1 MVSKRKFKIISI
13 ITSLFVISTLISLKS
28 LNAKANDV
36 ASKPNFKITELN
48 ATPNPAKV
56 GEDILVSG
64 KIVSEDFETAVQPK
78 EIVLVLDTSGS
89 MSRRM
94 VVEEKCTEKRR
105 TYWISDSLSSG
116 HYEYDYCRTD
126 KKSGEHN
133 KKISSTKM
141 EELKKAAKSFIDTM
155 KDVPNLKIGIVK
167 YASDATI
174 VSYLESSN
182 DSSLTTAINGL
193 NAKGGTNIREGL
205 RKATYILNKGS
216 NNANKT
222 IVLMTDGNPTY
233 HSTYNEL
240 DNENPE
246 RKGNGSLTSDDT
258 INYTKSFAKEQI
270 GTRQYNAYSIGYG
283 LDTSGST
290 YLKQIHAAMKNL
302 STNTELSEKDGFF
315 SKSDGSITEIFNQI
329 AENIRNSYE
338 LKEVSLD
345 IDFNQSFK
353 LNIGGSVIKV
363 GNILYER
370 TSNDEYT
377 RKTGKVIYHA
387 EPVNFSF
394 MVKGSQVGQLQ
405 SILDNI
411 DINFLFEKENIT
423 VSSNVDVKVDIIS
436 NELPNISARLISGDK
451 LEIKKDEEITLK
463 YEINPQDFVYNNANN
478 SGKMDV
484 VIVAEYGFKNQ
495 NTFTDIKNAIWNKLI
510 TKFPNDGKVRYSLIL
525 FNNKGENSIFSL
537 KDFSNVADYHGAIQP
552 KISNL
557 ENGNYSD
564 SNSKEIYGAL
574 NKAYEELSKNSRADA
589 NKNLIIVSNNDINY
603 NKKNNDY
610 ESLFSKIKLSEYNI
624 ISLSIESQEKSSNLY
639 KVHTD
644 LGEDDN
650 SIIYN
655 NNIDNGINNKTMDL
669 VREKLIAYSAAKPYE
684 FKPVINLKLGS
695 NFEPVSG
702 IARST
707 EIGKQNLG
715 IVEVPTITYNLT
727 QNNNYHAEGKVVEI
741 RLRANNLTSGTY
753 TFGKQSDNIMA
764 YKSILGNHI
773 TANIATPIIVVKEE
787 VKNVTHG
794 LYNGIISNE
803 ATGKKE
809 ISIQEKNAGKS
820 FEMTQGSTVTFGS
833 QFTLSGNSVDFN
845 LNIDNKFNTVST
857 NDIKLYKV
865 LKDSS
870 GNSILTEI
878 TNGNRATESQ
888 GDNNFKISINN
899 IKESNQ
905 TSESD
910 ILVVY
915 QARVKDELSTAQSLT
930 NEIKFS
936 NLSKSVNII
945 TTQASDK
952 SPSLPDLF

>member
-89 MSRRM
+89 MS
-94 VVEEKCTEKRR
+94 EEIASNKKCTEQKIFN
-105 TYWISDSLSSG
+105 YCIKHNKFGD
-116 HYEYDYCRTD
+116 HYET
-126 KKSGEHN
+126 
-133 KKISSTKM
+133 STRIA
-141 EELKKAAKSFIDTM
+141 ELKKAAKSFIDTM
-155 KDVPNLKIGIVK
+155 KDVPNLKIGIIK

-174 VSYLESSN
+174 VSDLKSAN
-182 DSSLTTAINGL
+182 DLSLTTAINGL
-193 NAKGGTNIREGL
+193 NANGGTNIREGL
-205 RKATYILNKGS
+205 RKATYLLNKGNS
-216 NNANKT
+216 NANKT
-222 IVLMTDGNPTY
+222 VVLMTDGNPTY
-233 HSTYNEL
+233 YSKYDQL
-240 DNENPE
+240 
-246 RKGNGSLTSDDT
+246 DDT
-258 INYTKSFAKEQI
+258 DPTPYGTGNSTTSETMTYTKNLAKDQI
-270 GTRQYNAYSIGYG
+270 GSRQYNAYSIGYG

-302 STNTELSEKDGFF
+302 STNTDLSEKDGFF

-329 AENIRNSYE
+329 AENIKNSYE

>member
-1 MVSKRKFKIISI
+1 VVSKRKFKIISI

-89 MSRRM
+89 MS
-94 VVEEKCTEKRR
+94 EEIASNKKCTEQKIFN
-105 TYWISDSLSSG
+105 YCIKHNKFGD
-116 HYEYDYCRTD
+116 HYET
-126 KKSGEHN
+126 
-133 KKISSTKM
+133 STRIA
-141 EELKKAAKSFIDTM
+141 ELKKAAKSFIDTM
-155 KDVPNLKIGIVK
+155 KDVPNLKIGIIK

-174 VSYLESSN
+174 VSDLKSAN
-182 DSSLTTAINGL
+182 DLSLTTAINGL
-193 NAKGGTNIREGL
+193 NANGGTNIREGL
-205 RKATYILNKGS
+205 RKATYLLNKGNS
-216 NNANKT
+216 NANKT
-222 IVLMTDGNPTY
+222 VVLMTDGNPTY
-233 HSTYNEL
+233 YSKYDQL
-240 DNENPE
+240 
-246 RKGNGSLTSDDT
+246 DDT
-258 INYTKSFAKEQI
+258 DPTPYGTGNSTTSETMTYTKNLAKDQI
-270 GTRQYNAYSIGYG
+270 GSRQYNAYSIGYG

-302 STNTELSEKDGFF
+302 STNTDLSEKDGFF

-329 AENIRNSYE
+329 AENIKNSYE

>member
-64 KIVSEDFETAVQPK
+64 KIVPEDFETAVQPK

-89 MSRRM
+89 MS
-94 VVEEKCTEKRR
+94 EEIASNKKCTEQKIFN
-105 TYWISDSLSSG
+105 YCIKHNKFGD
-116 HYEYDYCRTD
+116 HYET
-126 KKSGEHN
+126 
-133 KKISSTKM
+133 STRIA
-141 EELKKAAKSFIDTM
+141 ELKKAAKSFIDTM
-155 KDVPNLKIGIVK
+155 KDVPNLKIGIIK

-174 VSYLESSN
+174 VSDLKSAN
-182 DSSLTTAINGL
+182 DLSLTTAINGL
-193 NAKGGTNIREGL
+193 NANGGTNIREGL
-205 RKATYILNKGS
+205 RKATYLLNKGNS
-216 NNANKT
+216 NANKT
-222 IVLMTDGNPTY
+222 VVLMTDGNPTY
-233 HSTYNEL
+233 YSKYDQL
-240 DNENPE
+240 
-246 RKGNGSLTSDDT
+246 DDT
-258 INYTKSFAKEQI
+258 DPTPYGTGNSTTSETMTYTKNLAKDQI
-270 GTRQYNAYSIGYG
+270 GSRQYNAYSIGYG

-302 STNTELSEKDGFF
+302 STNTDLSEKDGFF

-329 AENIRNSYE
+329 AENIKNSYE
-338 LKEVSLD
+338 LKEVCLD

-936 NLSKSVNII
+936 NLSKSVTII

>member
-64 KIVSEDFETAVQPK
+64 KIVPEDFETAVQPK

-89 MSRRM
+89 MS
-94 VVEEKCTEKRR
+94 EEIASNKKCTEQKIFN
-105 TYWISDSLSSG
+105 YCIKHNKFGD
-116 HYEYDYCRTD
+116 HYET
-126 KKSGEHN
+126 
-133 KKISSTKM
+133 STRIA
-141 EELKKAAKSFIDTM
+141 ELKKAAKSFIDTM
-155 KDVPNLKIGIVK
+155 KDVPNLKIGIIK

-174 VSYLESSN
+174 VSDLKSAN
-182 DSSLTTAINGL
+182 DLSLTTAINGL
-193 NAKGGTNIREGL
+193 NANGGTNIREGL
-205 RKATYILNKGS
+205 RKATYLLNKGNS
-216 NNANKT
+216 NANKT
-222 IVLMTDGNPTY
+222 VVLMTDGNPTY
-233 HSTYNEL
+233 YSKYDQL
-240 DNENPE
+240 
-246 RKGNGSLTSDDT
+246 DDT
-258 INYTKSFAKEQI
+258 DPTPYGTGNSTTSETMTYTKNLAKDQI
-270 GTRQYNAYSIGYG
+270 GSRQYNAYSIGYG

-302 STNTELSEKDGFF
+302 STNTDLSEKDGFF

-329 AENIRNSYE
+329 AENIKNSYE

-451 LEIKKDEEITLK
+451 LEIKKDEDITLK

-557 ENGNYSD
+557 ENGNY

>member
-13 ITSLFVISTLISLKS
+13 ITSVFVISTLISLKS

-64 KIVSEDFETAVQPK
+64 KIVPEDFETAVQPK

-89 MSRRM
+89 MS
-94 VVEEKCTEKRR
+94 EEIASNKKCTEQKIFN
-105 TYWISDSLSSG
+105 YCIKHNKFGD
-116 HYEYDYCRTD
+116 HYET
-126 KKSGEHN
+126 
-133 KKISSTKM
+133 STRIA
-141 EELKKAAKSFIDTM
+141 ELKKAAKSFIDTM
-155 KDVPNLKIGIVK
+155 KDVPNLKIGIIK

-174 VSYLESSN
+174 VSDLKSAN
-182 DSSLTTAINGL
+182 DLSLTTAINGL
-193 NAKGGTNIREGL
+193 NANGGTNIREGL
-205 RKATYILNKGS
+205 RKATYLLNKGNS
-216 NNANKT
+216 NANKT
-222 IVLMTDGNPTY
+222 VVLMTDGNPTY
-233 HSTYNEL
+233 YSKYDQL
-240 DNENPE
+240 
-246 RKGNGSLTSDDT
+246 DDT
-258 INYTKSFAKEQI
+258 DPTPYGTGNSTTSETMTYTKNLAKDQI
-270 GTRQYNAYSIGYG
+270 GSRQYNAYSIGYG

-302 STNTELSEKDGFF
+302 STNTDLSEKDGFF

-329 AENIRNSYE
+329 AENIKNSYE

-451 LEIKKDEEITLK
+451 LEIKKDEDITLK

-557 ENGNYSD
+557 ENGNY

>member
-1 MVSKRKFKIISI
+1 VVSKRKFKIISI

-64 KIVSEDFETAVQPK
+64 KIVPEDFETAVQPK

-89 MSRRM
+89 MS
-94 VVEEKCTEKRR
+94 EEIASNKKCTEQKIFN
-105 TYWISDSLSSG
+105 YCIKHNKFGD
-116 HYEYDYCRTD
+116 HYET
-126 KKSGEHN
+126 
-133 KKISSTKM
+133 STRIA
-141 EELKKAAKSFIDTM
+141 ELKKAAKSFIDTM
-155 KDVPNLKIGIVK
+155 KDVPNLKIGIIK

-174 VSYLESSN
+174 VSDLKSAN
-182 DSSLTTAINGL
+182 DLSLTTAINGL
-193 NAKGGTNIREGL
+193 NANGGTNIREGL
-205 RKATYILNKGS
+205 RKATYLLNKGNS
-216 NNANKT
+216 NANKT
-222 IVLMTDGNPTY
+222 VVLMTDGNPTY
-233 HSTYNEL
+233 YSKYDQL
-240 DNENPE
+240 
-246 RKGNGSLTSDDT
+246 DDT
-258 INYTKSFAKEQI
+258 DPTPYGTGNSTTSETMTYTKNLAKDQI
-270 GTRQYNAYSIGYG
+270 GSRQYNAYSIGYG

-302 STNTELSEKDGFF
+302 STNTDLSEKDGFF

-329 AENIRNSYE
+329 AENIKNSYE

-451 LEIKKDEEITLK
+451 LEIKKDEDITLK

>member
-64 KIVSEDFETAVQPK
+64 KIVPEDFETAVQPK

-89 MSRRM
+89 MS
-94 VVEEKCTEKRR
+94 EEIASNKKCTEQKIFN
-105 TYWISDSLSSG
+105 YCIKHNKFGD
-116 HYEYDYCRTD
+116 HYET
-126 KKSGEHN
+126 
-133 KKISSTKM
+133 STRIA
-141 EELKKAAKSFIDTM
+141 ELKKAAKSFIDTM
-155 KDVPNLKIGIVK
+155 KDVPNLKIGIIK

-174 VSYLESSN
+174 VSDLKSAN
-182 DSSLTTAINGL
+182 DLSLTTAINGL
-193 NAKGGTNIREGL
+193 NANGGTNIREGL
-205 RKATYILNKGS
+205 RKATYLLNKGNS
-216 NNANKT
+216 NANKT
-222 IVLMTDGNPTY
+222 VVLMTDGNPTY
-233 HSTYNEL
+233 YSKYDQL
-240 DNENPE
+240 
-246 RKGNGSLTSDDT
+246 DDT
-258 INYTKSFAKEQI
+258 DPTPYGTGNSTTSETMTYTKNLAKDQI
-270 GTRQYNAYSIGYG
+270 GSRQYNAYSIGYG

-302 STNTELSEKDGFF
+302 STNTDLSEKDGFF

-329 AENIRNSYE
+329 AENIKNSYE

-833 QFTLSGNSVDFN
+833 QFTLSRNSVDFN

-952 SPSLPDLF
+952 SPSLLDLF

>member
-64 KIVSEDFETAVQPK
+64 KIVPEDFETAVQPK

-89 MSRRM
+89 MS
-94 VVEEKCTEKRR
+94 EEIASNKKCTEQKIFN
-105 TYWISDSLSSG
+105 YCIKHNKFGD
-116 HYEYDYCRTD
+116 HYET
-126 KKSGEHN
+126 
-133 KKISSTKM
+133 STRIA
-141 EELKKAAKSFIDTM
+141 ELKKAAKSFIDTM
-155 KDVPNLKIGIVK
+155 KDVPNLKIGIIK

-174 VSYLESSN
+174 VSDLKSAN
-182 DSSLTTAINGL
+182 DLSLTTAINGL
-193 NAKGGTNIREGL
+193 NANGGTNIREGL
-205 RKATYILNKGS
+205 RKATYLLNKGNS
-216 NNANKT
+216 NANKT
-222 IVLMTDGNPTY
+222 VVLMTDGNPTY
-233 HSTYNEL
+233 YSKYDQL
-240 DNENPE
+240 
-246 RKGNGSLTSDDT
+246 DDT
-258 INYTKSFAKEQI
+258 DPTPYGTGNSTTSETMTYTKNLAKDQI
-270 GTRQYNAYSIGYG
+270 GSRQYNAYSIGYG

-302 STNTELSEKDGFF
+302 STNTDLSEKDGFF

-329 AENIRNSYE
+329 AENIKNSYE

-952 SPSLPDLF
+952 STSLPDLF

>member
-64 KIVSEDFETAVQPK
+64 KIVPEDFETAVQPK

-89 MSRRM
+89 MS
-94 VVEEKCTEKRR
+94 EEIASNKKCTEQKIFN
-105 TYWISDSLSSG
+105 YCIKHNKFGD
-116 HYEYDYCRTD
+116 HYET
-126 KKSGEHN
+126 
-133 KKISSTKM
+133 STRIA
-141 EELKKAAKSFIDTM
+141 ELKKAAKSFIDTM
-155 KDVPNLKIGIVK
+155 KDVPNLKIGIIK
-167 YASDATI
+167 YSSDATI
-174 VSYLESSN
+174 VSDLKSAN
-182 DSSLTTAINGL
+182 DLSLTTAINGL
-193 NAKGGTNIREGL
+193 NANGGTNIREGL
-205 RKATYILNKGS
+205 RKATYLLNKGNS
-216 NNANKT
+216 NANKT
-222 IVLMTDGNPTY
+222 VVLMTDGNPTY
-233 HSTYNEL
+233 YSKYDQL
-240 DNENPE
+240 
-246 RKGNGSLTSDDT
+246 DDT
-258 INYTKSFAKEQI
+258 DPTPYGTGNSTTSETMTYTKNLAKDQI
-270 GTRQYNAYSIGYG
+270 GSRQYNAYSIGYG

-302 STNTELSEKDGFF
+302 STNTDLSEKDGFF

-329 AENIRNSYE
+329 AENIKNSYE

-787 VKNVTHG
+787 VKNVAHG

>member
-64 KIVSEDFETAVQPK
+64 KIVPEDFETAVQPK

-89 MSRRM
+89 MS
-94 VVEEKCTEKRR
+94 EEIASNKKCTEQKIFN
-105 TYWISDSLSSG
+105 YCIKHNKFGD
-116 HYEYDYCRTD
+116 HYET
-126 KKSGEHN
+126 
-133 KKISSTKM
+133 STRIA
-141 EELKKAAKSFIDTM
+141 ELKKAAKSFIDTM
-155 KDVPNLKIGIVK
+155 KDVPNLKIGIIK

-174 VSYLESSN
+174 VSDLKSAN
-182 DSSLTTAINGL
+182 DLSLTTAINGL
-193 NAKGGTNIREGL
+193 NANGGTNIREGL
-205 RKATYILNKGS
+205 RKATYLLNKGNS
-216 NNANKT
+216 NANKT
-222 IVLMTDGNPTY
+222 VVLMTDGNPTY
-233 HSTYNEL
+233 YSKYDQL
-240 DNENPE
+240 
-246 RKGNGSLTSDDT
+246 DDT
-258 INYTKSFAKEQI
+258 DPTPYGTGNSTTSETMTYTKNLAKDQI
-270 GTRQYNAYSIGYG
+270 GSRQYNAYSIGYG

-302 STNTELSEKDGFF
+302 STNTDLSEKDGFF

-329 AENIRNSYE
+329 AENIKNSYE

-915 QARVKDELSTAQSLT
+915 QARVKDELSTAQLLT

>member
-64 KIVSEDFETAVQPK
+64 KIVPEDFETAVQPK

-89 MSRRM
+89 MS
-94 VVEEKCTEKRR
+94 EEIASNKKCTEQKIFN
-105 TYWISDSLSSG
+105 YCIKHNKFGD
-116 HYEYDYCRTD
+116 HYET
-126 KKSGEHN
+126 
-133 KKISSTKM
+133 STRIA
-141 EELKKAAKSFIDTM
+141 ELKKAAKSFIDTM
-155 KDVPNLKIGIVK
+155 KDVPNLKIGIIK

-174 VSYLESSN
+174 VSDLKSAN
-182 DSSLTTAINGL
+182 DLSLTTAINGL
-193 NAKGGTNIREGL
+193 NANGGTNIREGL
-205 RKATYILNKGS
+205 RKATYLLNKGNS
-216 NNANKT
+216 NANKT
-222 IVLMTDGNPTY
+222 VVLMTDGNPTY
-233 HSTYNEL
+233 YSKYDQL
-240 DNENPE
+240 
-246 RKGNGSLTSDDT
+246 DDT
-258 INYTKSFAKEQI
+258 DPTPYGTGNSTTSETMTYTKNLAKDQI
-270 GTRQYNAYSIGYG
+270 GSRQYNAYSIGYG

-302 STNTELSEKDGFF
+302 STNTDLSEKDGFF

-329 AENIRNSYE
+329 AENIKNSYE

-845 LNIDNKFNTVST
+845 LNIDNKFKTVST
-857 NDIKLYKV
+857 NDIKIYKI

-878 TNGNRATESQ
+878 TNGNRAIENQ
-888 GDNNFKISINN
+888 GDNKFKISINN
-899 IKESNQ
+899 IIESNQ

-915 QARVKDELSTAQSLT
+915 QARVKDEISMSQSLT

-936 NLSKSVNII
+936 NLSKAVNII
-945 TTQASDK
+945 TPQASDK

>member
-64 KIVSEDFETAVQPK
+64 KIVPEDFETAVQPK

-89 MSRRM
+89 MS
-94 VVEEKCTEKRR
+94 EEIASNKKCTEQKIFN
-105 TYWISDSLSSG
+105 YCIKHNKFGD
-116 HYEYDYCRTD
+116 HYET
-126 KKSGEHN
+126 
-133 KKISSTKM
+133 STRIA
-141 EELKKAAKSFIDTM
+141 ELKKAAKSFIDTM
-155 KDVPNLKIGIVK
+155 KDVPNLKIGIIK

-174 VSYLESSN
+174 VSDLKSAN
-182 DSSLTTAINGL
+182 DLSLTTAINGL
-193 NAKGGTNIREGL
+193 NANGGTNIREGL
-205 RKATYILNKGS
+205 RKATYLLNKGNS
-216 NNANKT
+216 NANKT
-222 IVLMTDGNPTY
+222 VVLMTDGNPTY
-233 HSTYNEL
+233 YSKYDQL
-240 DNENPE
+240 
-246 RKGNGSLTSDDT
+246 DDT
-258 INYTKSFAKEQI
+258 DPTPYGTGNSTTSETMTYTKNLAKDQI
-270 GTRQYNAYSIGYG
+270 GSRQYNAYSIGYG

-302 STNTELSEKDGFF
+302 STNTDLSEKDGFF

-329 AENIRNSYE
+329 AENIKNSYE
-338 LKEVSLD
+338 LKEVCLD

-888 GDNNFKISINN
+888 GDNNFKISNN

-936 NLSKSVNII
+936 NLSKSVTII

>member
-64 KIVSEDFETAVQPK
+64 KIVPEDFETAVQPK

-89 MSRRM
+89 MS
-94 VVEEKCTEKRR
+94 EEIASNKKCTEQKIFN
-105 TYWISDSLSSG
+105 YCIKHNKFGD
-116 HYEYDYCRTD
+116 HYET
-126 KKSGEHN
+126 
-133 KKISSTKM
+133 STRIA
-141 EELKKAAKSFIDTM
+141 ELKKAAKSFIDTM
-155 KDVPNLKIGIVK
+155 KDVPNLKIGIIK

-174 VSYLESSN
+174 VSDLKSAN
-182 DSSLTTAINGL
+182 DLSLTTAINGL
-193 NAKGGTNIREGL
+193 NANGGTNIREGL
-205 RKATYILNKGS
+205 RKATYLLNKGNS
-216 NNANKT
+216 NANKT
-222 IVLMTDGNPTY
+222 VVLMTDGNPTY
-233 HSTYNEL
+233 YSKYDQL
-240 DNENPE
+240 
-246 RKGNGSLTSDDT
+246 DDT
-258 INYTKSFAKEQI
+258 DPTPYGTGNSTTSETMTYTKNLAKDQI
-270 GTRQYNAYSIGYG
+270 GSRQYNAYSIGYG

-302 STNTELSEKDGFF
+302 STNTDLSEKDGFF

-329 AENIRNSYE
+329 AENIKNSYE

-451 LEIKKDEEITLK
+451 LEIKKDEEIILK

-833 QFTLSGNSVDFN
+833 QFTLSRNSVDFN

-952 SPSLPDLF
+952 SPSLLDLF

>member
-64 KIVSEDFETAVQPK
+64 KIVPEDFETAVQPK

-89 MSRRM
+89 MS
-94 VVEEKCTEKRR
+94 EEIASNKKCTEQKIFN
-105 TYWISDSLSSG
+105 YCIKHNKFGD
-116 HYEYDYCRTD
+116 HYET
-126 KKSGEHN
+126 
-133 KKISSTKM
+133 STRIA
-141 EELKKAAKSFIDTM
+141 ELKKAAKSFIDTM
-155 KDVPNLKIGIVK
+155 KDVPNLKIGIIK

-174 VSYLESSN
+174 VSDLKSAN
-182 DSSLTTAINGL
+182 DLSLTTAINGL
-193 NAKGGTNIREGL
+193 NANGGTNIREGL
-205 RKATYILNKGS
+205 RKATYLLNKGNS
-216 NNANKT
+216 NANKT
-222 IVLMTDGNPTY
+222 VVLMTDGNPTY
-233 HSTYNEL
+233 YSKYDQL
-240 DNENPE
+240 
-246 RKGNGSLTSDDT
+246 DDT
-258 INYTKSFAKEQI
+258 DPTPYGTGNSTTSETMTYTKNLAKDQI
-270 GTRQYNAYSIGYG
+270 GSRQYNAYSIGYG

-302 STNTELSEKDGFF
+302 STNTDLSEKDGFF

-329 AENIRNSYE
+329 AENIKNSYE

-451 LEIKKDEEITLK
+451 LEIKKDEDITLK

>member
-89 MSRRM
+89 MS
-94 VVEEKCTEKRR
+94 EEIASNKKCTEQKIFN
-105 TYWISDSLSSG
+105 YCIKHNKFGD
-116 HYEYDYCRTD
+116 HYET
-126 KKSGEHN
+126 
-133 KKISSTKM
+133 STRIA
-141 EELKKAAKSFIDTM
+141 ELKKAAKSFIDTM
-155 KDVPNLKIGIVK
+155 KDVPNLKIGIIK

-174 VSYLESSN
+174 VSDLKSAN
-182 DSSLTTAINGL
+182 DLSLTTAINGL
-193 NAKGGTNIREGL
+193 NANGGTNIREGL
-205 RKATYILNKGS
+205 RKATYLLNKGNS
-216 NNANKT
+216 NANKT
-222 IVLMTDGNPTY
+222 VVLMTDGNPTY
-233 HSTYNEL
+233 YSKYDQL
-240 DNENPE
+240 
-246 RKGNGSLTSDDT
+246 DDT
-258 INYTKSFAKEQI
+258 DPTPYGTGNSTTSETMTYTKNLAKDQI
-270 GTRQYNAYSIGYG
+270 GSRQYNAYSIGYG

-302 STNTELSEKDGFF
+302 STNTDLSEKDGFF

-329 AENIRNSYE
+329 AENIKNSYE

-650 SIIYN
+650 SMIYN

>member
-1 MVSKRKFKIISI
+1 VVSKRKFKIISI

-89 MSRRM
+89 MS
-94 VVEEKCTEKRR
+94 EEIASNKKCTEQKIFN
-105 TYWISDSLSSG
+105 YCIKHNKFGD
-116 HYEYDYCRTD
+116 HYET
-126 KKSGEHN
+126 
-133 KKISSTKM
+133 STRIA
-141 EELKKAAKSFIDTM
+141 ELKKAAKSFIDTM
-155 KDVPNLKIGIVK
+155 KDVPNLKIGIIK

-174 VSYLESSN
+174 VSDLKSAN
-182 DSSLTTAINGL
+182 DLSLTTAINGL
-193 NAKGGTNIREGL
+193 NANGGTNIREGL
-205 RKATYILNKGS
+205 RKATYLLNKGNS
-216 NNANKT
+216 NANKT
-222 IVLMTDGNPTY
+222 VVLMTDGNPTY
-233 HSTYNEL
+233 YSKYDQL
-240 DNENPE
+240 
-246 RKGNGSLTSDDT
+246 DDT
-258 INYTKSFAKEQI
+258 DPTPYGTGNSTTSETMTYTKNLAKDQI
-270 GTRQYNAYSIGYG
+270 GSRQYNAYSIGYG

-302 STNTELSEKDGFF
+302 STNTDLSEKDGFF

-329 AENIRNSYE
+329 AENIKNSYE

-650 SIIYN
+650 SMIYN

-787 VKNVTHG
+787 VKNITHG

-809 ISIQEKNAGKS
+809 ISIQEKNADKS

>member
-89 MSRRM
+89 MS
-94 VVEEKCTEKRR
+94 EEIASNKKCTEQKIFN
-105 TYWISDSLSSG
+105 YCIKHNKFGD
-116 HYEYDYCRTD
+116 HYET
-126 KKSGEHN
+126 
-133 KKISSTKM
+133 STRIA
-141 EELKKAAKSFIDTM
+141 ELKKAAKSFIDTM
-155 KDVPNLKIGIVK
+155 KDVPNLKIGIIK

-174 VSYLESSN
+174 VSDLKSAN
-182 DSSLTTAINGL
+182 DLSLTTAINGL
-193 NAKGGTNIREGL
+193 NANGGTNIREGL
-205 RKATYILNKGS
+205 RKATYLLNKGNS
-216 NNANKT
+216 NANKT
-222 IVLMTDGNPTY
+222 VVLMTDGNPTY
-233 HSTYNEL
+233 YSKYDQL
-240 DNENPE
+240 
-246 RKGNGSLTSDDT
+246 DDT
-258 INYTKSFAKEQI
+258 DPTPYGTGNSTTSETMTYTKNLAKDQI
-270 GTRQYNAYSIGYG
+270 GSRQYNAYSIGYG

-302 STNTELSEKDGFF
+302 STNTDLSEKDGFF

-329 AENIRNSYE
+329 AENIKNSYE

-930 NEIKFS
+930 NEIRFS

>member
-48 ATPNPAKV
+48 ATPNPAKF

-64 KIVSEDFETAVQPK
+64 KIVPEDFETAVQPK

-89 MSRRM
+89 MS
-94 VVEEKCTEKRR
+94 EEIASNKKCTEQKIFN
-105 TYWISDSLSSG
+105 YCIKHNKFGD
-116 HYEYDYCRTD
+116 HYET
-126 KKSGEHN
+126 
-133 KKISSTKM
+133 STRIA
-141 EELKKAAKSFIDTM
+141 ELKKAAKSFIDTM
-155 KDVPNLKIGIVK
+155 KDVPNLKIGIIK

-174 VSYLESSN
+174 VSDLKSAN
-182 DSSLTTAINGL
+182 DLSLTTAINGL
-193 NAKGGTNIREGL
+193 NANGGTNIREGL
-205 RKATYILNKGS
+205 RKATYLLNKGNS
-216 NNANKT
+216 NANKT
-222 IVLMTDGNPTY
+222 VVLMTDGNPTY
-233 HSTYNEL
+233 YSKYDQL
-240 DNENPE
+240 
-246 RKGNGSLTSDDT
+246 DDT
-258 INYTKSFAKEQI
+258 DPTPYGTGNSTTSETMTYTKNLAKDQI
-270 GTRQYNAYSIGYG
+270 GSRQYNAYSIGYG

-302 STNTELSEKDGFF
+302 STNTDLSEKDGFF

-329 AENIRNSYE
+329 AENIKNSYE

-451 LEIKKDEEITLK
+451 LEIKKDEDITLK

>member
-64 KIVSEDFETAVQPK
+64 KIVPEDFETAVQPK

-89 MSRRM
+89 MS
-94 VVEEKCTEKRR
+94 EEIASNKKCTEQKIFN
-105 TYWISDSLSSG
+105 YCIKHNKFGD
-116 HYEYDYCRTD
+116 HYET
-126 KKSGEHN
+126 
-133 KKISSTKM
+133 STRIA
-141 EELKKAAKSFIDTM
+141 ELKKAAKSFIDTM
-155 KDVPNLKIGIVK
+155 KDVPNLKIGIIK

-174 VSYLESSN
+174 VSDLKSAS
-182 DSSLTTAINGL
+182 DLSLTTAINGL
-193 NAKGGTNIREGL
+193 NANGGTNIREGL
-205 RKATYILNKGS
+205 RKATYLLNKGNS
-216 NNANKT
+216 NANKT
-222 IVLMTDGNPTY
+222 VVLMTDGNPTY
-233 HSTYNEL
+233 YSKYDQL
-240 DNENPE
+240 
-246 RKGNGSLTSDDT
+246 DDT
-258 INYTKSFAKEQI
+258 DPTPYGTGNSTTSETMTYTKNLAKDQI
-270 GTRQYNAYSIGYG
+270 GSRQYNAYSIGYG

-302 STNTELSEKDGFF
+302 STNTDLSEKDGFF

-329 AENIRNSYE
+329 AENIKNSYE

-878 TNGNRATESQ
+878 ANGNRATESQ

-910 ILVVY
+910 ILVAY

>member
-64 KIVSEDFETAVQPK
+64 KIVPEDFETAVQPK

-89 MSRRM
+89 MS
-94 VVEEKCTEKRR
+94 EEIASNKKCTEQKIFN
-105 TYWISDSLSSG
+105 YCIKHNKFGD
-116 HYEYDYCRTD
+116 HYET
-126 KKSGEHN
+126 
-133 KKISSTKM
+133 STRIA
-141 EELKKAAKSFIDTM
+141 ELKKAAKSFIDTM
-155 KDVPNLKIGIVK
+155 KDVPNLKIGIIK

-174 VSYLESSN
+174 VSDLKSAN
-182 DSSLTTAINGL
+182 DLSLTTAINGL
-193 NAKGGTNIREGL
+193 NANGGTNIREGL
-205 RKATYILNKGS
+205 RKATYLLNKGNS
-216 NNANKT
+216 NANKT
-222 IVLMTDGNPTY
+222 VVLMTDGNPTY
-233 HSTYNEL
+233 YSKYDQL
-240 DNENPE
+240 
-246 RKGNGSLTSDDT
+246 DDT
-258 INYTKSFAKEQI
+258 DPTPYGTGNSTTSETMTYTKNLAKDQI
-270 GTRQYNAYSIGYG
+270 GSRQYNAYSIGYG

-302 STNTELSEKDGFF
+302 STNTDLSEKDGFF

-329 AENIRNSYE
+329 AENIKNSYE

-833 QFTLSGNSVDFN
+833 QFTLSRNSVDFN

>member
-64 KIVSEDFETAVQPK
+64 KIVPEDFETAVQPK

-89 MSRRM
+89 MS
-94 VVEEKCTEKRR
+94 EEIASNKKCTEQKIFN
-105 TYWISDSLSSG
+105 YCIKHNKFGD
-116 HYEYDYCRTD
+116 HYET
-126 KKSGEHN
+126 
-133 KKISSTKM
+133 STRIA
-141 EELKKAAKSFIDTM
+141 ELKKAAKSFIDTM
-155 KDVPNLKIGIVK
+155 KDVPNLKIGIIK

-174 VSYLESSN
+174 VSDLKSAN
-182 DSSLTTAINGL
+182 DLSLTTAINGL
-193 NAKGGTNIREGL
+193 NANGGTNIREGL
-205 RKATYILNKGS
+205 RKATYLLNKGNS
-216 NNANKT
+216 NANKT
-222 IVLMTDGNPTY
+222 VVLMTDGNPTY
-233 HSTYNEL
+233 YSKYDQL
-240 DNENPE
+240 
-246 RKGNGSLTSDDT
+246 DDT
-258 INYTKSFAKEQI
+258 DPTPYGTGNSTTSETMTYTKNLAKDQI
-270 GTRQYNAYSIGYG
+270 GSRQYNAYSIGYG

-302 STNTELSEKDGFF
+302 STNTDLSEKDGFF

-329 AENIRNSYE
+329 AENIKNSYE

-451 LEIKKDEEITLK
+451 LEIKKDEDITLK

-557 ENGNYSD
+557 ENGNY

-833 QFTLSGNSVDFN
+833 QFTLSRNSVDFN

-952 SPSLPDLF
+952 SPSLLDLF

>member
-89 MSRRM
+89 MS
-94 VVEEKCTEKRR
+94 EEIASNKKCTEQKIFN
-105 TYWISDSLSSG
+105 YCIKHNKFGD
-116 HYEYDYCRTD
+116 HYET
-126 KKSGEHN
+126 
-133 KKISSTKM
+133 STRIA
-141 EELKKAAKSFIDTM
+141 ELKKAAKSFIDTM
-155 KDVPNLKIGIVK
+155 KDVPNLKIGIIK

-174 VSYLESSN
+174 VSDLKSAN
-182 DSSLTTAINGL
+182 DLSLTTAINGL
-193 NAKGGTNIREGL
+193 NANGGTNIREGL
-205 RKATYILNKGS
+205 RKATYLLNKGNS
-216 NNANKT
+216 NANKT
-222 IVLMTDGNPTY
+222 VVLMTDGNPTY
-233 HSTYNEL
+233 YSKYDQL
-240 DNENPE
+240 
-246 RKGNGSLTSDDT
+246 DDT
-258 INYTKSFAKEQI
+258 DPTPYGTGNSTTSETMTYTKNLAKDQI
-270 GTRQYNAYSIGYG
+270 GSRQYNAYSIGYG

-302 STNTELSEKDGFF
+302 STNTDLSEKDGFF

-329 AENIRNSYE
+329 AENIKNSYE

-650 SIIYN
+650 SMIYN

-787 VKNVTHG
+787 VKNITHG

>member
-64 KIVSEDFETAVQPK
+64 KIVPEDFETAVQPK
-78 EIVLVLDTSGS
+78 EIALVLDTSGS
-89 MSRRM
+89 MS
-94 VVEEKCTEKRR
+94 EEIASNKKCTEQKIFN
-105 TYWISDSLSSG
+105 YCIKHNKFGD
-116 HYEYDYCRTD
+116 HYET
-126 KKSGEHN
+126 
-133 KKISSTKM
+133 STRIA
-141 EELKKAAKSFIDTM
+141 ELKKAAKSFIDTM
-155 KDVPNLKIGIVK
+155 KDVPNLKIGIIK

-174 VSYLESSN
+174 VSDLKSAN
-182 DSSLTTAINGL
+182 DLSLTTAINGL
-193 NAKGGTNIREGL
+193 NANGGTNIREGL
-205 RKATYILNKGS
+205 RKATYLLNKGNS
-216 NNANKT
+216 NANKT
-222 IVLMTDGNPTY
+222 VVLMTDGNPTY
-233 HSTYNEL
+233 YSKYDQL
-240 DNENPE
+240 
-246 RKGNGSLTSDDT
+246 DDT
-258 INYTKSFAKEQI
+258 DPTPYGTGNSTTSETMTYTKNLAKDQI
-270 GTRQYNAYSIGYG
+270 GSRQYNAYSIGYG

-302 STNTELSEKDGFF
+302 STNTDLSEKDGFF

-329 AENIRNSYE
+329 AENIKNSYE

>member
-64 KIVSEDFETAVQPK
+64 KIVPEDFETAVQPK

-89 MSRRM
+89 MS
-94 VVEEKCTEKRR
+94 EEIASNKKCTEQKIFN
-105 TYWISDSLSSG
+105 YCIKHNKFGD
-116 HYEYDYCRTD
+116 HYET
-126 KKSGEHN
+126 
-133 KKISSTKM
+133 STRIA
-141 EELKKAAKSFIDTM
+141 ELKKAAKSFIDTM
-155 KDVPNLKIGIVK
+155 KDVPNLKIGIIK

-174 VSYLESSN
+174 VSDLKSAS
-182 DSSLTTAINGL
+182 DLSLTTAINGL
-193 NAKGGTNIREGL
+193 NANGGTNIREGL
-205 RKATYILNKGS
+205 RKATYLLNKGNS
-216 NNANKT
+216 NANKT
-222 IVLMTDGNPTY
+222 VVLMTDGNPTY
-233 HSTYNEL
+233 YSKYDQL
-240 DNENPE
+240 
-246 RKGNGSLTSDDT
+246 DDT
-258 INYTKSFAKEQI
+258 DPTPYGTGNSTTSETMTYTKNLAKDQI
-270 GTRQYNAYSIGYG
+270 GSRQYNAYSIGYG

-302 STNTELSEKDGFF
+302 STNTDLSEKDGFF

-329 AENIRNSYE
+329 AENIKNSYE

-451 LEIKKDEEITLK
+451 LEIKKDEDITLK

-878 TNGNRATESQ
+878 ANGNRATESQ

>member
-64 KIVSEDFETAVQPK
+64 KIVPEDFETAVQPK

-89 MSRRM
+89 MS
-94 VVEEKCTEKRR
+94 EEIASNKKCTEQKIFN
-105 TYWISDSLSSG
+105 YCIKHNKFGD
-116 HYEYDYCRTD
+116 HYET
-126 KKSGEHN
+126 
-133 KKISSTKM
+133 STRIA
-141 EELKKAAKSFIDTM
+141 ELKKAAKSFIDTM
-155 KDVPNLKIGIVK
+155 KDVPNLKIGIIK

-174 VSYLESSN
+174 VSDLKSAN
-182 DSSLTTAINGL
+182 DLSLTTAINGL
-193 NAKGGTNIREGL
+193 NANGGTNIREGL
-205 RKATYILNKGS
+205 RKATYLLNKGNS
-216 NNANKT
+216 NANKT
-222 IVLMTDGNPTY
+222 VVLMTDGNPTY
-233 HSTYNEL
+233 YSKYDQL
-240 DNENPE
+240 
-246 RKGNGSLTSDDT
+246 DDT
-258 INYTKSFAKEQI
+258 DPTPYGTGNSTTSETMTYTKNLAKDQI
-270 GTRQYNAYSIGYG
+270 GSRQYNAYSIGYG

-302 STNTELSEKDGFF
+302 STNTDLSEKDGFF

-329 AENIRNSYE
+329 AENIKNSYE

-787 VKNVTHG
+787 VKNVAHG

>member
-64 KIVSEDFETAVQPK
+64 KIVPEDFETAVQPK

-89 MSRRM
+89 MS
-94 VVEEKCTEKRR
+94 EEIASNKKCTEQKIFN
-105 TYWISDSLSSG
+105 YCIKHNKFGD
-116 HYEYDYCRTD
+116 HYET
-126 KKSGEHN
+126 
-133 KKISSTKM
+133 STRIA
-141 EELKKAAKSFIDTM
+141 ELKKAAKSFIDTM
-155 KDVPNLKIGIVK
+155 KDVPNLKIGIIK

-174 VSYLESSN
+174 VSDLKSAN
-182 DSSLTTAINGL
+182 DLSLTTAINGL
-193 NAKGGTNIREGL
+193 NANGGTNIREGL
-205 RKATYILNKGS
+205 RKATYLLNKGNS
-216 NNANKT
+216 NANKT
-222 IVLMTDGNPTY
+222 VVLMTDGNPTY
-233 HSTYNEL
+233 YSKYDQL
-240 DNENPE
+240 
-246 RKGNGSLTSDDT
+246 DDT
-258 INYTKSFAKEQI
+258 DPTPYGTGNSTTSETMTYTKNLAKDQI
-270 GTRQYNAYSIGYG
+270 GSRQYNAYSIGYG

-302 STNTELSEKDGFF
+302 STNTDLSEKDGFF

-329 AENIRNSYE
+329 AENIKNSYE

-451 LEIKKDEEITLK
+451 LEIKKDEDITLK

-557 ENGNYSD
+557 ENGNY

-764 YKSILGNHI
+764 YKSILGNNI

>member
-64 KIVSEDFETAVQPK
+64 KIVPEDFETAVQPK

-89 MSRRM
+89 MS
-94 VVEEKCTEKRR
+94 EEIASNKKCTEQKIFN
-105 TYWISDSLSSG
+105 YCIKHNKFGD
-116 HYEYDYCRTD
+116 HYET
-126 KKSGEHN
+126 
-133 KKISSTKM
+133 STRIA
-141 EELKKAAKSFIDTM
+141 ELKKAAKSFIDTM
-155 KDVPNLKIGIVK
+155 KDVPNLKIGIIK

-174 VSYLESSN
+174 VSDLKSAN
-182 DSSLTTAINGL
+182 DLSLTTAINGL
-193 NAKGGTNIREGL
+193 NANGGTNIREGL
-205 RKATYILNKGS
+205 RKATYLLNKGNS
-216 NNANKT
+216 NANKT
-222 IVLMTDGNPTY
+222 VVLMTDGNPTY
-233 HSTYNEL
+233 YSKYDQL
-240 DNENPE
+240 
-246 RKGNGSLTSDDT
+246 DDT
-258 INYTKSFAKEQI
+258 DPTPYGTGNSTTSETMTYTKNLAKDQI
-270 GTRQYNAYSIGYG
+270 GSRQYNAYSIGYG

-302 STNTELSEKDGFF
+302 STNTDLSEKDGFF

-329 AENIRNSYE
+329 AENIKNSYE

-451 LEIKKDEEITLK
+451 LEIKKDEDITLK

-820 FEMTQGSTVTFGS
+820 FEMTQGSTVTFGY

>member
-1 MVSKRKFKIISI
+1 M
-13 ITSLFVISTLISLKS
+13 
-28 LNAKANDV
+28 NAKANDV

-64 KIVSEDFETAVQPK
+64 KIVPEDFETAVQPK

-89 MSRRM
+89 MS
-94 VVEEKCTEKRR
+94 EEIASNKKCTEQKIFN
-105 TYWISDSLSSG
+105 YCIKHNKFGD
-116 HYEYDYCRTD
+116 HYET
-126 KKSGEHN
+126 
-133 KKISSTKM
+133 STRIA
-141 EELKKAAKSFIDTM
+141 ELKKAAKSFIDTM
-155 KDVPNLKIGIVK
+155 KDVPNLKIGIIK

-174 VSYLESSN
+174 VSDLKSAN
-182 DSSLTTAINGL
+182 DLSLTTAINGL
-193 NAKGGTNIREGL
+193 NANGGTNIREGL
-205 RKATYILNKGS
+205 RKATYLLNKGNS
-216 NNANKT
+216 NANKT
-222 IVLMTDGNPTY
+222 VVLMTDGNPTY
-233 HSTYNEL
+233 YSKYDQL
-240 DNENPE
+240 
-246 RKGNGSLTSDDT
+246 DDT
-258 INYTKSFAKEQI
+258 DPTPYGTGNSTTSETMTYTKNLAKDQI
-270 GTRQYNAYSIGYG
+270 GSRQYNAYSIGYG

-302 STNTELSEKDGFF
+302 STNTDLSEKDGFF

-329 AENIRNSYE
+329 AENIKNSYE

-833 QFTLSGNSVDFN
+833 QFTLSRNSVDFN

-952 SPSLPDLF
+952 SPSLLDLF

>member
-64 KIVSEDFETAVQPK
+64 KIVPEDFETAVQPK

-89 MSRRM
+89 MS
-94 VVEEKCTEKRR
+94 EEIASNKKCTEQKIFN
-105 TYWISDSLSSG
+105 YCIKHNKFGD
-116 HYEYDYCRTD
+116 HYET
-126 KKSGEHN
+126 
-133 KKISSTKM
+133 STRIA
-141 EELKKAAKSFIDTM
+141 ELKKAAKSFIDTM
-155 KDVPNLKIGIVK
+155 KDVPNLKIGIIK

-174 VSYLESSN
+174 VSDLKSAN
-182 DSSLTTAINGL
+182 DLSLTTAINGL
-193 NAKGGTNIREGL
+193 NANGGTNIREGL
-205 RKATYILNKGS
+205 RKATYLLNKGNS
-216 NNANKT
+216 NANKT
-222 IVLMTDGNPTY
+222 VVLMTDGNPTY
-233 HSTYNEL
+233 YSKYDQL
-240 DNENPE
+240 
-246 RKGNGSLTSDDT
+246 DDT
-258 INYTKSFAKEQI
+258 DPTPYGTGNSTTSETMTYTKNLAKDQI
-270 GTRQYNAYSIGYG
+270 GSRQYNAYSIGYG

-302 STNTELSEKDGFF
+302 STNTDLSEKDGFF

-329 AENIRNSYE
+329 AENIKNSYE

-377 RKTGKVIYHA
+377 RKTGKVIYYA

-773 TANIATPIIVVKEE
+773 TANIATPIIVIKEE

>member
-1 MVSKRKFKIISI
+1 MVSKRQFKIISI

-89 MSRRM
+89 MS
-94 VVEEKCTEKRR
+94 EEIASNKKCTEQKIFN
-105 TYWISDSLSSG
+105 YCIKHNKFGD
-116 HYEYDYCRTD
+116 HYET
-126 KKSGEHN
+126 
-133 KKISSTKM
+133 STRIA
-141 EELKKAAKSFIDTM
+141 ELKKAAKSFIDTM
-155 KDVPNLKIGIVK
+155 KDVPNLKIGIIK

-174 VSYLESSN
+174 VSDLKSAN
-182 DSSLTTAINGL
+182 DLSLTTAINGL
-193 NAKGGTNIREGL
+193 NANGGTNIREGL
-205 RKATYILNKGS
+205 RKATYLLNKGNS
-216 NNANKT
+216 NANKT
-222 IVLMTDGNPTY
+222 VVLMTDGNPTY
-233 HSTYNEL
+233 YSKYDQL
-240 DNENPE
+240 
-246 RKGNGSLTSDDT
+246 DDT
-258 INYTKSFAKEQI
+258 DPTPYGTGNSTTSETMTYTKNLAKDQI
-270 GTRQYNAYSIGYG
+270 GSRQYNAYSIGYG

-302 STNTELSEKDGFF
+302 STNTDLSEKDGFF

-329 AENIRNSYE
+329 AENIKNSYE

-650 SIIYN
+650 SMIYN

-787 VKNVTHG
+787 VKNITHG

>member
-1 MVSKRKFKIISI
+1 MVSKRQFKIISI

-64 KIVSEDFETAVQPK
+64 KIVPEDFETAVQPK

-89 MSRRM
+89 MS
-94 VVEEKCTEKRR
+94 EEIASNKKCTEQKIFN
-105 TYWISDSLSSG
+105 YCIKHNKFGD
-116 HYEYDYCRTD
+116 HYET
-126 KKSGEHN
+126 
-133 KKISSTKM
+133 STRIA
-141 EELKKAAKSFIDTM
+141 ELKKAAKSFIDTM
-155 KDVPNLKIGIVK
+155 KDVPNLKIGIIK

-174 VSYLESSN
+174 VSDLKSAN
-182 DSSLTTAINGL
+182 DLSLTTAINGL
-193 NAKGGTNIREGL
+193 NANGGTNIREGL
-205 RKATYILNKGS
+205 RKATYLLNKGNS
-216 NNANKT
+216 NANKT
-222 IVLMTDGNPTY
+222 VVLMTDGNPTY
-233 HSTYNEL
+233 YSKYDQL
-240 DNENPE
+240 
-246 RKGNGSLTSDDT
+246 DDT
-258 INYTKSFAKEQI
+258 DPTPYGTGNSTTSETMTYTKNLAKDQI
-270 GTRQYNAYSIGYG
+270 GSRQYNAYSIGYG

-302 STNTELSEKDGFF
+302 STNTDLSEKDGFF

-329 AENIRNSYE
+329 AENIKNSYE

-451 LEIKKDEEITLK
+451 LEIKKDEDITLK

-557 ENGNYSD
+557 ENGNY

>member
-64 KIVSEDFETAVQPK
+64 KIVPEDFETAVQPK

-89 MSRRM
+89 MS
-94 VVEEKCTEKRR
+94 EEIASNKKCTEQKIFN
-105 TYWISDSLSSG
+105 YCIKHNKFGD
-116 HYEYDYCRTD
+116 HYET
-126 KKSGEHN
+126 
-133 KKISSTKM
+133 STRIA
-141 EELKKAAKSFIDTM
+141 ELKKAAKSFIDTM
-155 KDVPNLKIGIVK
+155 KDVPNLKIGIIK

-174 VSYLESSN
+174 VSDLKSAN
-182 DSSLTTAINGL
+182 DLSLTTAINGL
-193 NAKGGTNIREGL
+193 NANGGTNIREGL
-205 RKATYILNKGS
+205 RKATYLLNKGNS
-216 NNANKT
+216 NANKT
-222 IVLMTDGNPTY
+222 VVLMTDGNPTY
-233 HSTYNEL
+233 YSKYDQL
-240 DNENPE
+240 
-246 RKGNGSLTSDDT
+246 DDT
-258 INYTKSFAKEQI
+258 DPTPYGTGNSTTSETMTYTKNLAKDQI
-270 GTRQYNAYSIGYG
+270 GSRQYNAYSIGYG

-302 STNTELSEKDGFF
+302 STNTDLSEKDGFF

-329 AENIRNSYE
+329 AENIKNSYE

-794 LYNGIISNE
+794 LYNGIISNG
-803 ATGKKE
+803 ATDKKE
-809 ISIQEKNAGKS
+809 VSIQENNNGTS
-820 FEMTQGSTVTFGS
+820 FEMAQGSTVTFGS
-833 QFTLSGNSVDFN
+833 KCTVGGSSIDFT
-845 LNIDNKFNTVST
+845 LNIDNKFNSVNTT
-857 NDIKLYKV
+857 DIKIYKV
-865 LKDSS
+865 SKDSS

-878 TNGNRATESQ
+878 TNGNRAIENQ
-888 GDNNFKISINN
+888 GDNKFKVSVNN
-899 IKESNQ
+899 IKESSQ
-905 TSESD
+905 ASDSE
-910 ILVVY
+910 ILVIY
-915 QARVKDELSTAQSLT
+915 QARVKDGFSEAKSLT

-945 TTQASDK
+945 TPQASDK

>member
-64 KIVSEDFETAVQPK
+64 KIVPEDFETAVQPK

-89 MSRRM
+89 MS
-94 VVEEKCTEKRR
+94 EEIASNKKCTEQKIFN
-105 TYWISDSLSSG
+105 YCIKHNKFGD
-116 HYEYDYCRTD
+116 HYET
-126 KKSGEHN
+126 
-133 KKISSTKM
+133 STRIA
-141 EELKKAAKSFIDTM
+141 ELKKAAKSFIDTM
-155 KDVPNLKIGIVK
+155 KDVPNLKIGIIK

-174 VSYLESSN
+174 VSDLKSAN
-182 DSSLTTAINGL
+182 DLSLTTAINGL
-193 NAKGGTNIREGL
+193 NANGGTNIREGL
-205 RKATYILNKGS
+205 RKATYLLNKGNS
-216 NNANKT
+216 NANKT
-222 IVLMTDGNPTY
+222 VVLMTDGNPTY
-233 HSTYNEL
+233 YSKYDQL
-240 DNENPE
+240 
-246 RKGNGSLTSDDT
+246 DDT
-258 INYTKSFAKEQI
+258 DPTPYGTGNSTTSETMTYTKNLAKDQI
-270 GTRQYNAYSIGYG
+270 GSRQYNAYSIGYG

-302 STNTELSEKDGFF
+302 STNTDLSEKDGFF

-329 AENIRNSYE
+329 AENIKNSYE

-394 MVKGSQVGQLQ
+394 MVKGRQVGQLQ

-915 QARVKDELSTAQSLT
+915 QSRVKDELSTAQSLT

>member
-64 KIVSEDFETAVQPK
+64 KIVPEDFETAVQPK

-89 MSRRM
+89 MS
-94 VVEEKCTEKRR
+94 EEIASNKKCTEQKIFN
-105 TYWISDSLSSG
+105 YCIKHNKFGD
-116 HYEYDYCRTD
+116 HYET
-126 KKSGEHN
+126 
-133 KKISSTKM
+133 STRIA
-141 EELKKAAKSFIDTM
+141 ELKKAAKSFIDTM
-155 KDVPNLKIGIVK
+155 KDVPNLKIGIIK

-174 VSYLESSN
+174 VSDLKSAN
-182 DSSLTTAINGL
+182 DLSLTTAINGL
-193 NAKGGTNIREGL
+193 NANGGTNIREGL
-205 RKATYILNKGS
+205 RKATYLLNKGNS
-216 NNANKT
+216 NANKT
-222 IVLMTDGNPTY
+222 VVLMTDGNPTY
-233 HSTYNEL
+233 YSKYDQL
-240 DNENPE
+240 
-246 RKGNGSLTSDDT
+246 DDT
-258 INYTKSFAKEQI
+258 DPTPYGTGNSTTSETMTYTKNLAKDQI
-270 GTRQYNAYSIGYG
+270 GSRQYNAYSIGYG

-302 STNTELSEKDGFF
+302 STNTDLSEKDGFF

-329 AENIRNSYE
+329 AENIKNSYE

-833 QFTLSGNSVDFN
+833 QFTLSGNSVGFN

-952 SPSLPDLF
+952 STSLPDLF

>member
-64 KIVSEDFETAVQPK
+64 KIVPEDFETAVQPK

-89 MSRRM
+89 MS
-94 VVEEKCTEKRR
+94 EEIASNKKCTEQKIFN
-105 TYWISDSLSSG
+105 YCIKHNKFGD
-116 HYEYDYCRTD
+116 HYET
-126 KKSGEHN
+126 
-133 KKISSTKM
+133 STRIA
-141 EELKKAAKSFIDTM
+141 ELKKAAKSFIDTM
-155 KDVPNLKIGIVK
+155 KDVPNLKIGIIK

-174 VSYLESSN
+174 VSDLKSAN
-182 DSSLTTAINGL
+182 DLSLTTAINGL
-193 NAKGGTNIREGL
+193 NANGGTNIREGL
-205 RKATYILNKGS
+205 RKATYLLNKGNS
-216 NNANKT
+216 NANKT
-222 IVLMTDGNPTY
+222 VVLMTDGNPTY
-233 HSTYNEL
+233 YSKYDQL
-240 DNENPE
+240 
-246 RKGNGSLTSDDT
+246 DDT
-258 INYTKSFAKEQI
+258 DPTPYGTGNSTTSETMTYTKNLAKDQI
-270 GTRQYNAYSIGYG
+270 GSRQYNAYSIGYG

-302 STNTELSEKDGFF
+302 STNTDLSEKDGFF

-329 AENIRNSYE
+329 AENIKNSYE

-833 QFTLSGNSVDFN
+833 QFTLSRNSVDFN

-915 QARVKDELSTAQSLT
+915 QARVKDELSTVQSLT

-952 SPSLPDLF
+952 SPSLLDLF

>member
-1 MVSKRKFKIISI
+1 
-13 ITSLFVISTLISLKS
+13 

-89 MSRRM
+89 MS
-94 VVEEKCTEKRR
+94 EEIASNKKCTEQKIFN
-105 TYWISDSLSSG
+105 YCIKHNKFGD
-116 HYEYDYCRTD
+116 HYET
-126 KKSGEHN
+126 
-133 KKISSTKM
+133 STRIA
-141 EELKKAAKSFIDTM
+141 ELKKAAKSFIDTM
-155 KDVPNLKIGIVK
+155 KDVPNLKIGIIK

-174 VSYLESSN
+174 VSDLKSAN
-182 DSSLTTAINGL
+182 DLSLTTAINGL
-193 NAKGGTNIREGL
+193 NANGGTNIREGL
-205 RKATYILNKGS
+205 RKATYLLNKGNS
-216 NNANKT
+216 NANKT
-222 IVLMTDGNPTY
+222 VVLMTDGNPTY
-233 HSTYNEL
+233 YSKYDQL
-240 DNENPE
+240 
-246 RKGNGSLTSDDT
+246 DDT
-258 INYTKSFAKEQI
+258 DPTPYGTGNSTTSETMTYTKNLAKDQI
-270 GTRQYNAYSIGYG
+270 GSRQYNAYSIGYG

-302 STNTELSEKDGFF
+302 STNTDLSEKDGFF

-329 AENIRNSYE
+329 AENIKNSYE

-650 SIIYN
+650 SMIYN

-787 VKNVTHG
+787 VKNITHG

>member
-1 MVSKRKFKIISI
+1 MVSKRQFKIISI

-28 LNAKANDV
+28 LNVKANDV

-64 KIVSEDFETAVQPK
+64 KIVPEDFETAVQPK

-89 MSRRM
+89 MS
-94 VVEEKCTEKRR
+94 EEIASNKKCTEQKIFN
-105 TYWISDSLSSG
+105 YCIKHNKFGD
-116 HYEYDYCRTD
+116 HYET
-126 KKSGEHN
+126 
-133 KKISSTKM
+133 STRIA
-141 EELKKAAKSFIDTM
+141 ELKKAAKSFIDTM
-155 KDVPNLKIGIVK
+155 KDVPNLKIGIIK

-174 VSYLESSN
+174 VSDLKSAN
-182 DSSLTTAINGL
+182 DLSLTTAINGL
-193 NAKGGTNIREGL
+193 NANGGTNIREGL
-205 RKATYILNKGS
+205 RKATYLLNKGNS
-216 NNANKT
+216 NANKT
-222 IVLMTDGNPTY
+222 VVLMTDGNPTY
-233 HSTYNEL
+233 YSKYDQL
-240 DNENPE
+240 
-246 RKGNGSLTSDDT
+246 DDT
-258 INYTKSFAKEQI
+258 DPTPYGTGNSTTSETMTYTKNLAKDQI
-270 GTRQYNAYSIGYG
+270 GSRQYNAYSIGYG

-302 STNTELSEKDGFF
+302 STNTDLSEKDGFF

-329 AENIRNSYE
+329 AENIKNSYE

-451 LEIKKDEEITLK
+451 LEIKKDEDITLK

-557 ENGNYSD
+557 ENGNY